1 MPDDVRREQ
10 RFVGAVL
17 VLGGGVGGQRAA
29 IDLAEAG
36 LKVYLV
42 EVLPW
47 LGGRVAQLG
56 YMFPTHDC
64 VLCRGTSDH
73 GYGCTRPAISPALLD
88 HNLHPNIEI
97 LTNTDLINVTGYAGN
112 FTVTLRH
119 RPTYVD
125 AGRCINCGLC
135 DGVCP
140 VSLPS
145 PFQMGLMA
153 RKAIYKM
160 APRALPDTYVVDKV
174 PRCDT
179 CRRCETVC
187 PTGAV
192 NLDEQEAEL
201 EIGVSAIIL
210 SLGYEISDP
219 TEYGELGY
227 GRYPNVIH
235 SMQYER
241 LSSRSGPTEGIVMR
255 PSDGKLPQRIAWI
268 QCVGSRDEKHPY
280 CSSVCCMYATKEA
293 MLAKQRIEG
302 VQCQIFMMDERAF
315 GKEFNT
321 YYEQARKRY
330 GVEYTR
336 CRISAIT
343 EDPETHDLIL
353 RYPASLQPLP
363 AAGGREE
370 EGIIEGRF
378 DMVVLSV
385 GALPPRGAN
394 DLADLLGIELNP
406 YGFCETD
413 KFAPL
418 ETSRPGI
425 YVCGAF
431 SSPKEIA
438 ETILDAAG
446 AAGDVMRLL
455 SSDVGARYY
464 GREYPFLVGG
474 ETPPLPP
481 ERDVAGEEPRIG
493 VFVCRCYPS
502 IAGVVDTDALAGFAA
517 GLPGVVHVE
526 TTDYACL
533 EEGQEQIRRAIEEH
547 GLNRV
552 AVAACSHRTH
562 ESLFQRIVRQAGLN
576 SYLLEMANIREHCA
590 WPHVH
595 DPARATREAKELV
608 RLAVARVRLAEPVHK
623 QVIETVRRALV
634 IGGGVS
640 GMTAAL
646 NIADAGYDV
655 ALVEREPGLG
665 GNLRHIYYVAE
676 GDNPQRL
683 LRDLTN
689 RVLGHQRIDVLTS
702 SEVIAHE
709 GSVGAFHSTVRT
721 LPGPPRPP
729 SAPPNFGG
737 EGEGGEI
744 VEIEHGVTIVATG
757 GQEWRGDVYLLGQ
770 DERVVTALDIEEII
784 THRPEQIAGLKEVV
798 SIQCVRRPGVVEYC
812 SRICCTNTMKNAI
825 RIKLLNPDC
834 RIVVLYKD
842 IITYGFRETFYTEAR
857 QRGTIFVRYDETHM
871 PQVQV
876 NDQGELEVVAW
887 EPSLRQEIVLHPDLL
902 SLSMAI
908 EPSEGTEKLAR
919 ILDVP
924 LSSEGFFMEAHLKM
938 RPMDMAKEGIFICGM
953 AHYPKFIEECIA
965 NAQAAAGR
973 AIPILS
979 APQMYIG
986 GVVSVVDQSKCVGC
1000 LTCVRVC
1007 PFEVPKVRYSDT
1019 GVGEIKGAAY
1029 IDPAVCTGCGT
1040 CTAECPAKAIQ
1051 LVAYQDEQI
1060 MGLPLGSWVTG

>member
-1 MPDDVRREQ
+1 MRKEP
-10 RFVGAVL
+10 VGAVL
-17 VLGGGVGGQRAA
+17 VVGGGVGGMRAA

-42 EVLPW
+42 ENMPW

-97 LTNTDLINVTGYAGN
+97 LTNTDLINLTGYAGD

-125 AGRCINCGLC
+125 VKRCINCGLC
-135 DGVCP
+135 EGACP

-145 PFQMGLMA
+145 PFQMGLSV

-160 APRALPDTYVVDKV
+160 SPRALPDAYVVDKV

-187 PTGAV
+187 PTNAV
-192 NLDEQEAEL
+192 NLDEQETERDL
-201 EIGVSAIIL
+201 RVSAVIL

-219 TEYGELGY
+219 TEYEELGF

-241 LSSRSGPTEGIVMR
+241 LVSRSGPTEGIVMR
-255 PSDGKLPQRIAWI
+255 PSDGKLPQRIAWL
-268 QCVGSRDEKHPY
+268 QCVGSRDQKHPY

-302 VQCQIFMMDERAF
+302 VHCQIFMMDERAF

-321 YYEQARKRY
+321 YYEQSQKQY

-336 CRISAIT
+336 CRIST
-343 EDPETHDLIL
+343 VVEDTETHDLVL
-353 RYPASLQPLP
+353 RYPDEDGKFVDS
-363 AAGGREE
+363 
-370 EGIIEGRF
+370 RF

-385 GALPPRGAN
+385 GALPPRGSR
-394 DLADLLGIELNP
+394 DLADLLGIELNT
-406 YGFCETD
+406 YGFCATD

-418 ETSRPGI
+418 ETSRSGI

-431 SSPKEIA
+431 ASPKEIS

-455 SSDVGARYY
+455 SSEVGAQVYEH
-464 GREYPFLVGG
+464 EYPFLMGG
-474 ETPPLPP
+474 ETPSLPP
-481 ERDVAGEEPRIG
+481 ERDVAGEEPRVG
-493 VFVCRCYPS
+493 VIICRCYPS
-502 IAGVVDTDALAGFAA
+502 IAGIVDTDALADFAA

-533 EEGQEQIRRAIEEH
+533 EEGQEQIRQALQTSGASKDSRSI
-547 GLNRV
+547 NRV
-552 AVAACSHRTH
+552 VVAACSHRTH

-576 SYLLEMANIREHCA
+576 PYLLEMANIREHCA
-590 WPHVH
+590 WSHVD
-595 DPARATREAKELV
+595 DPAGATRAAKELV
-608 RLAVARVRLAEPVHK
+608 RIAVARVRLAEPVHK
-623 QVIETVRRALV
+623 QAIEPVRRALV

-655 ALVEREPGLG
+655 TLVERGPGLG
-665 GNLRHIYYVAE
+665 GNLQHVYYVAE

-689 RVLGHQRIDVLTS
+689 RVMGHQRIDVLMR
-702 SEVIAHE
+702 SEVIVHE
-709 GSVGAFHSTVRT
+709 GSVGAFRSTVRT
-721 LPGPPRPP
+721 PPEAGRRT
-729 SAPPNFGG
+729 G
-737 EGEGGEI
+737 E
-744 VEIEHGVTIVATG
+744 VEVEHGVTIIATG

-770 DERVVTALDIEEII
+770 DERVVTSLDLEEII
-784 THRPEQIAGLKEVV
+784 THRPEQIVGLKEVV
-798 SIQCVRRPGVVEYC
+798 SIQCVRRPGEVEYC

-834 RIVVLYKD
+834 RVVVLYKD
-842 IITYGFRETFYTEAR
+842 IITYGFREMFYTEAR
-857 QRGTIFVRYDETHM
+857 ERGTIFVRYDEAHM
-871 PQVQV
+871 PQVRV
-876 NDQGELEVVAW
+876 DDQGKLEIVAW
-887 EPSLRQEIVLHPDLL
+887 EPSLRQEIVLHPGLL
-902 SLSMAI
+902 ALSMAI
-908 EPSEGTEKLAR
+908 EPPEGTGNLAH

-924 LSSEGFFMEAHLKM
+924 LSAEGFFMEAHLKM
-938 RPMDMAKEGIFICGM
+938 RPMDMAREGIFICGM
-953 AHYPKFIEECIA
+953 AHYPKFIEECIT

-973 AIPILS
+973 AITILS
-979 APQMYIG
+979 QPRLYFG

-1007 PFEVPKVRYSDT
+1007 PFEVPKVRYSDV

-1040 CTAECPAKAIQ
+1040 CAAECPAKAIQ
-1051 LVAYQDEQI
+1051 LVAYRDEQI
-1060 MGLPLGSWVTG
+1060 MGLPLGTWAERAVSR

>member
-1 MPDDVRREQ
+1 MRKEP
-10 RFVGAVL
+10 VGAVL
-17 VLGGGVGGQRAA
+17 VVGGGVGGMRAA
-29 IDLAEAG
+29 VDLAEAG

-42 EVLPW
+42 ENMPW

-88 HNLHPNIEI
+88 YNLHPNIEI
-97 LTNTDLINVTGYAGN
+97 LNNTDLINVAGYAGD

-125 AGRCINCGLC
+125 PERCINCGLC
-135 DGVCP
+135 AGVCP

-145 PFQMGLMA
+145 PFELGLTV

-160 APRALPDTYVVDKV
+160 APRALPDAYVVDKV

-179 CRRCETVC
+179 CRRCETIC

-192 NLDEQEAEL
+192 NLDEQEAEYEL
-201 EIGVSAIIL
+201 NVSAIIL
-210 SLGYEISDP
+210 SLGYEISSP

-241 LSSRSGPTEGIVMR
+241 LVSRSGPTEGIVMR

-280 CSSVCCMYATKEA
+280 CSSICCMYATKEA
-293 MLAKQRIEG
+293 MLAKQRSSLGAGG
-302 VQCQIFMMDERAF
+302 VHCQIFMMDERAF

-321 YYEQARKRY
+321 YYEQAQKRY

-343 EDPETHDLIL
+343 EDTETHDLIL
-353 RYPASLQPLP
+353 RYPDDD
-363 AAGGREE
+363 GTFV
-370 EGIIEGRF
+370 EGRF

-385 GALPPRGAN
+385 GALPPRGSR
-394 DLADLLGIELNP
+394 DLADLLGIDLNP

-431 SSPKEIA
+431 ASPKEIA

-455 SSDVGARYY
+455 SGEVGGGRAY
-464 GREYPFLVGG
+464 GHEYPFLWG
-474 ETPPLPP
+474 PDSLPP
-481 ERDVAGEEPRIG
+481 ERDVTGEKPRIG

-502 IAGVVDTDALAGFAA
+502 IAGIVDTDAVADFAA
-517 GLPGVVHVE
+517 GLPDVVHVE
-526 TTDYACL
+526 TMDYACL
-533 EEGQEQIRRAIEEH
+533 EEGQEQIRRVIEER

-562 ESLFQRIVRQAGLN
+562 EALFQRIVRQAGLN
-576 SYLLEMANIREHCA
+576 PYLLEMANIREHCA
-590 WPHVH
+590 WPHVD
-595 DPARATREAKELV
+595 DPAGATRAAKELV
-608 RLAVARVRLAEPVHK
+608 RLTVTRTQLAEPVHK
-623 QVIETVRRALV
+623 QAIEPVRRALV

-646 NIADAGYDV
+646 NVADAGYAV
-655 ALVEREPGLG
+655 TLVERQPGLG
-665 GNLRHIYYVAE
+665 GNLQHIYYLAG

-683 LRDLTN
+683 LRDLVN
-689 RVLGHQRIDVLTS
+689 RVLGHRRIDILTNA
-702 SEVIAHE
+702 EVIVHE
-709 GSVGAFHSTVRT
+709 GSLGAFRSKVRT
-721 LPGPPRPP
+721 ASTPGPSPDFR
-729 SAPPNFGG
+729 GG
-737 EGEGGEI
+737 EE

-757 GQEWRGDVYLLGQ
+757 GREWRGDVFLLGQ
-770 DERVVTALDIEEII
+770 DERVVTSLDLEEII
-784 THRPEQIAGLKEVV
+784 THRPEQIVSLKEVV
-798 SIQCVRRPGVVEYC
+798 FIQCVRRPGEVEYC
-812 SRICCTNTMKNAI
+812 SRTCCTNTMKNAI

-834 RIVVLYKD
+834 KVIVLYKD
-842 IITYGFRETFYTEAR
+842 IITYGFREAFYTEAR
-857 QRGTIFVRYDETHM
+857 RRGVIFIRYDEAHI
-871 PQVQV
+871 PQVRV
-876 NDQGELEVVAW
+876 TPPPREGLEILAW
-887 EPSLRQEIVLHPDLL
+887 ESSLRQEIVLHPDLL

-908 EPSEGTEKLAR
+908 EPSEGTEELAR

-924 LSSEGFFMEAHLKM
+924 LSSEGFFLEAHLKM
-938 RPMDMAKEGIFICGM
+938 RPMDFAREGIFICGM
-953 AHYPKFIEECIA
+953 AHYPKFIEECIT

-973 AIPILS
+973 AITILS
-979 APQMYIG
+979 TPQMYIG

-1000 LTCVRVC
+1000 LTCVRTC
-1007 PFEVPKVRYSDT
+1007 PFTIPKVLYVDM
-1019 GVGEIKGAAY
+1019 GVGGIKGAAY

-1051 LVAYQDEQI
+1051 LVAYRDEQI
-1060 MGLPLGSWVTG
+1060 MGLPLGTWAERAVGK